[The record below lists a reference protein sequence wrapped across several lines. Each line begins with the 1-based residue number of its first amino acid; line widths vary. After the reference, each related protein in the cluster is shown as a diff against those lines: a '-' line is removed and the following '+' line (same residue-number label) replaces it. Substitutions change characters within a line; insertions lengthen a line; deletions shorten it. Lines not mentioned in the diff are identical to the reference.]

1 MSGGSGRVLLIE
13 DNRAQARLIREQL
26 SDVKAGSFEMD
37 LADRLSEGLSQLE
50 NGDFAGVL
58 LDLSLPD
65 SQGLETLN
73 AVRAKAPDVAVV
85 VLTGL
90 NDEALGAEAVKRGAQ
105 DYLVKD
111 AADGE
116 LIARSLS
123 YAIGRQ
129 RLATELESAR
139 LTQLGQQN
147 RLNRQLAD
155 RNRELEEFAYV
166 ASHDL
171 QEPLRKLITFGGLL
185 RRDLGDDLPE
195 RAGRHLDFIT
205 DAAGRMQTLVQD
217 LLALSRAGKSESRR
231 QLVAM
236 DTCIDKAL
244 DALQMALEG
253 KGAEIHRDPLPE
265 LWCDPTMVTQLYQNL
280 IGNALKFVADSRPSI
295 RLTAEQDGER
305 WVLGVAD
312 NGIGIKPEYGEQ
324 IFQAFQRLHGRGEYE
339 GSGIGLAVCRKAVEH
354 HGGKIW
360 VESELG
366 RGAHFKFTL
375 PQRSPKQ

>member
-1 MSGGSGRVLLIE
+1 MSGGPGRVLLIE

-26 SDVKAGSFEMD
+26 SDVKTGSFGMD

-65 SQGLETLN
+65 SQGLETLD

-129 RLATELESAR
+129 RLATEWESAR
-139 LTQLGQQN
+139 LTQLGQQG

-195 RAGRHLDFIT
+195 RVGRHLDFIT

-217 LLALSRAGKSESRR
+217 LLALSRAGKSESRC

-253 KGAEIHRDPLPE
+253 KGAEIRRDPLPE
-265 LWCDPTMVTQLYQNL
+265 LWCDPIMVTQLYQNL
-280 IGNALKFVADSRPSI
+280 IGNALKFVSDKQPMV
-295 RLTAEQDGER
+295 RLTAEQDGQR

-312 NGIGIKPEYGEQ
+312 NGIGIKPEYGQQ
-324 IFQAFQRLHGRGEYE
+324 IFGYYALDTETILVHN
-339 GSGIGLAVCRKAVEH
+339 
-354 HGGKIW
+354 
-360 VESELG
+360 
-366 RGAHFKFTL
+366 
-375 PQRSPKQ
+375 

>member
-1 MSGGSGRVLLIE
+1 MSGGPGRVLLIE

-26 SDVKAGSFEMD
+26 SDVKTGSFEMD

-65 SQGLETLN
+65 SQGLDTLD

-90 NDEALGAEAVKRGAQ
+90 NDEALGAEAVRKGAQ
-105 DYLVKD
+105 DYLVKG

-129 RLATELESAR
+129 QLATELESAR
-139 LTQLGQQN
+139 LTQLGQQG
-147 RLNRQLAD
+147 RLNRQLED

-185 RRDLGDDLPE
+185 RRDLGDNLPE

-205 DAAGRMQTLVQD
+205 DAAGRMQTLVHD

-236 DTCIDKAL
+236 DACIDKAL
-244 DALQMALEG
+244 DPLQMALES

-265 LWCDPTMVTQLYQNL
+265 LWCDPAMVTQIYQNL
-280 IGNALKFVADSRPSI
+280 IGNALKFVADNRPAI
-295 RLTAEQDGER
+295 RLTAEQDGAR

-312 NGIGIKPEYGEQ
+312 NGIGIKPEYGGQ

-375 PQRSPKQ
+375 PQRSRKQ

>member
-1 MSGGSGRVLLIE
+1 M
-13 DNRAQARLIREQL
+13 
-26 SDVKAGSFEMD
+26 
-37 LADRLSEGLSQLE
+37 
-50 NGDFAGVL
+50 
-58 LDLSLPD
+58 
-65 SQGLETLN
+65 
-73 AVRAKAPDVAVV
+73 RAKAPDVAVV

-90 NDEALGAEAVKRGAQ
+90 SDEALGAEAVKRGAQ
-105 DYLVKD
+105 DYLVKG

-139 LTQLGQQN
+139 LTQLDQQG

-217 LLALSRAGKSESRR
+217 LLALSRAGKSESRC

-244 DALQMALEG
+244 DALQISLEST
-253 KGAEIHRDPLPE
+253 GAEIHRGPLPE
-265 LWCDPTMVTQLYQNL
+265 LWCDPIMVAQLYQNL
-280 IGNALKFVADSRPSI
+280 IGNALKFVSDKQPMV

-366 RGAHFKFTL
+366 QGAHFKFTL
-375 PQRSPKQ
+375 PQRDRKQ

>member
-1 MSGGSGRVLLIE
+1 MSEGPGRVLLIE

-26 SDVKAGSFEMD
+26 SDVKSFSFEMD

-50 NGDFAGVL
+50 NGDLAGVL

-65 SQGLETLN
+65 SQGLETLD

-90 NDEALGAEAVKRGAQ
+90 NDEALGAEAVRKGAQ
-105 DYLVKD
+105 DYLVKG

-116 LIARSLS
+116 LIARALS
-123 YAIGRQ
+123 YAIGRRQ
-129 RLATELESAR
+129 LATELESSR
-139 LTQLGQQN
+139 LTQLGQQG

-171 QEPLRKLITFGGLL
+171 QEPLCKLITFGGLL

-217 LLALSRAGKSESRR
+217 LLALSRAGKSDSRR

-236 DTCIDKAL
+236 DACIDKAL
-244 DALQMALEG
+244 DTLQMALES

-265 LWCDPTMVTQLYQNL
+265 LWCDPAMVTQIYQNL
-280 IGNALKFVADSRPSI
+280 IGNALKFVADNRPAI
-295 RLTAEQDGER
+295 RLTAEQDGAR

-375 PQRSPKQ
+375 PQRSRKQ

>member
-1 MSGGSGRVLLIE
+1 MSGGPGRVLLIE

-26 SDVKAGSFEMD
+26 SDVKTGSFGMD

-50 NGDFAGVL
+50 NGDFSGVL

-65 SQGLETLN
+65 SQGLETLD

-195 RAGRHLDFIT
+195 RAGRHLDFIA

>member
-1 MSGGSGRVLLIE
+1 MSEGPGRVLLIE

-26 SDVKAGSFEMD
+26 SDVKSFSFEMD

-50 NGDFAGVL
+50 NGDLAGVL

-65 SQGLETLN
+65 SQGLETLD

-90 NDEALGAEAVKRGAQ
+90 NDEALGAEAVRKGAQ
-105 DYLVKD
+105 DYLVKG

-116 LIARSLS
+116 LIARALS

-129 RLATELESAR
+129 QLATELESSR
-139 LTQLGQQN
+139 LTQLGQQG

-185 RRDLGDDLPE
+185 RKDLGDDLPE

-231 QLVAM
+231 QLVAI

-253 KGAEIHRDPLPE
+253 KGAEIRRDSLPE
-265 LWCDPTMVTQLYQNL
+265 LWCDPIMVTQIYQNL
-280 IGNALKFVADSRPSI
+280 IGNALKFVADNRPAV

-312 NGIGIKPEYGEQ
+312 NGIGLKPEYGEQ
-324 IFQAFQRLHGRGEYE
+324 IFQAFQRLHGRAEYE
-339 GSGIGLAVCRKAVEH
+339 GSGIGLAICRKAVEH

-375 PQRSPKQ
+375 PQRSRKQ

>member
-1 MSGGSGRVLLIE
+1 MSEGPGRVLLIE

-26 SDVKAGSFEMD
+26 SDAKSFSFEMD

-50 NGDFAGVL
+50 NGDLAGVL

-65 SQGLETLN
+65 SQGLETLD

-90 NDEALGAEAVKRGAQ
+90 NDEALGAEAVRKGAQ
-105 DYLVKD
+105 DYPVKG

-116 LIARSLS
+116 LIARALS

-129 RLATELESAR
+129 QLATELESSR
-139 LTQLGQQN
+139 LTQLGQQG

-217 LLALSRAGKSESRR
+217 LLALSRAGKSDSRR

-236 DTCIDKAL
+236 DACIDKAL
-244 DALQMALEG
+244 DTLQMALES

-265 LWCDPTMVTQLYQNL
+265 LWCDPAMVTQIYQNL
-280 IGNALKFVADSRPSI
+280 IGNALKFVADNRPAI
-295 RLTAEQDGER
+295 RLTAEQDGAR

-375 PQRSPKQ
+375 PQRSRKQ

>member
-1 MSGGSGRVLLIE
+1 MSSGPGRVLLIE

-26 SDVKAGSFEMD
+26 SDVKIGSFGID

-50 NGDFAGVL
+50 NGDFAGIL

-65 SQGLETLN
+65 SQGLETLD

-90 NDEALGAEAVKRGAQ
+90 SDEALGAEAVKRGAQ
-105 DYLVKD
+105 DYLVKG

-139 LTQLGQQN
+139 LTQLGQQG

-236 DTCIDKAL
+236 DACIDKAL
-244 DALQMALEG
+244 DALEISLEG
-253 KGAEIHRDPLPE
+253 KGAEIRRDPLPE
-265 LWCDPTMVTQLYQNL
+265 LWCDPIMVTQLYQNL
-280 IGNALKFVADSRPSI
+280 IGNALKFVSDKQPMV
-295 RLTAEQDGER
+295 RLTAEQDGQR

-324 IFQAFQRLHGRGEYE
+324 IFQAFQRLHGRREYE

-366 RGAHFKFTL
+366 QGAHFKFTL

>member
-65 SQGLETLN
+65 SQGPETLN